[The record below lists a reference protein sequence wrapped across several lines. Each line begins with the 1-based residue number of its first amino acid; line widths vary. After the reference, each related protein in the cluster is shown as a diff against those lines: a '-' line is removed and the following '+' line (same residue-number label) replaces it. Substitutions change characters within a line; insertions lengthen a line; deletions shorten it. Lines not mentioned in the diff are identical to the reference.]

1 MFRNLAVLS
10 IYSTFE
16 ACNRSYDIKQIL
28 NSKRMF
34 FCARSAHDST
44 PAPRHDST
52 TSRSDDRAR
61 SGATA

>member
-28 NSKRMF
+28 NSKF
-34 FCARSAHDST
+34 KT
-44 PAPRHDST
+44 WNLGPGT
-52 TSRSDDRAR
+52 RAR
-61 SGATA
+61 GTRTW